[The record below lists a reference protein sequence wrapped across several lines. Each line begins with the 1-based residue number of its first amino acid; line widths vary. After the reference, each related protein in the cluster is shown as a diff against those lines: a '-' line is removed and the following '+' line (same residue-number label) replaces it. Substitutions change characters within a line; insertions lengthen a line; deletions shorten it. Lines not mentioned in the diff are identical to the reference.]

1 MPTPTPSKPYPW
13 FTEERL
19 TYALKLLLVI
29 VLALYLLGFVFQIL
43 ARVQSIV
50 ILLIGAIFF
59 AYLIYPLVRWLNV
72 KLPLIAA
79 VLIVYA
85 AIVLVVF
92 GAGWLIVPGLIDDGS
107 SLVHAYPTIVQ
118 KIDAF
123 VNDPSNPVLRRLP
136 QPAREGLA
144 HLPEQIVAW
153 GQLHGVQA
161 AEHALTVLMSTFALL
176 ATFIIIPVLAAY
188 MLVESEHIK
197 RVFLGLIPKRGRE
210 NTLDILSELED
221 VIGGFIRGQLLVGG
235 SVGIIIMIP
244 LLLMH
249 VPYAIL
255 IGVLAGLLDVI
266 PYIGPVIAFVP
277 AFLIALL
284 NNGALT
290 AVFVAVVFVAA
301 NQLEGHLIAPN
312 IVSRTIKLRPLA
324 VILAILIGGEVGGV
338 LGMFVAVPAA
348 GILRVLLK
356 RVLPPIATAEE
367 AKPVLT
373 SAPRDT
379 VEGELE
385 VEGKIPS

>member
-19 TYALKLLLVI
+19 TYALKLLLVL
-29 VLALYLLGFVFQIL
+29 VLALYLLGFVFQML
-43 ARVQSIV
+43 AHVKSIV

-85 AIVLVVF
+85 AIVLVVV
-92 GAGWLIVPGLIDDGS
+92 GAGWLIVPGLIDDANN
-107 SLVHAYPTIVQ
+107 LVHAYPAIVQ
-118 KIDAF
+118 KINAF
-123 VNDPSNPVLRRLP
+123 VNDPSNPLTRRLP

-144 HLPEQIVAW
+144 QVPEQVVAW
-153 GQLHGVQA
+153 GKLHGVQT
-161 AEHALTVLMSTFALL
+161 AEHALSVLMSTFALL
-176 ATFIIIPVLAAY
+176 ATFIIVPVLAAY

-197 RVFLGLIPKRGRE
+197 RVFVGLIPKRGRE
-210 NTLDILSELED
+210 NTLDILSDLED

-312 IVSRTIKLRPLA
+312 IVARTIKLRPLA

-373 SAPRDT
+373 AAPRDT

-385 VEGKIPS
+385 AEGKIPS